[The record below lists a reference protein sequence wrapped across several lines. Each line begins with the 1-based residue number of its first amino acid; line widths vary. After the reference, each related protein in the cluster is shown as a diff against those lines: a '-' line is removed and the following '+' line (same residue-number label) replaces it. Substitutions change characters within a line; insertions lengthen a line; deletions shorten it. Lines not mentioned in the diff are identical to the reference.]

1 MIRFSF
7 IIPCYNEE
15 KYLARCL
22 DSIFNQTYGRQKYE
36 VILIDD
42 GSTDRSMEIAA
53 RYNVKLLATNVQGFN
68 AGGARNMGLDVAQGE
83 YILLL
88 DADDY
93 LDNDKVLADLD
104 QQIHGEDVVFVKV
117 KKLEGNV
124 ETVLEED
131 STLSLDEQIYQ
142 SSNFCVTLK
151 CFKRALVSDIRYQP
165 NCYHEDISFVMELM
179 CKARTELYFNKIFNV
194 YFRDGTATTD
204 HYSIKKALDFTKQ
217 VLEYLR
223 LVEKYPNRLNALQ
236 IRIKNENYP
245 KKIEK
250 LCAAAL
256 NNTNYSYKQFLE

>member
-1 MIRFSF
+1 MRFSF

-22 DSIFNQTYGRQKYE
+22 DSIFNQTYDRQKYE

-42 GSTDRSMEIAA
+42 GSTDRSMEIAS
-53 RYNVKLLATNVQGFN
+53 RYNVKLLATKVQGFN

-93 LDNDKVLADLD
+93 LENDKVLADLD

-117 KKLEGNV
+117 KKLAGKV
-124 ETVLEED
+124 ATVLEED
-131 STLSLDEQIYQ
+131 STLSLDEQIYR

-151 CFKRALVSDIRYQP
+151 CFKRTLVGDIRYQP
-165 NCYHEDISFVMELM
+165 KCYHEDISFVMELM
-179 CKARTELYFNKIFNV
+179 CKAQTALYFSKIFNV

-236 IRIKNENYP
+236 IRIENENYP

-256 NNTNYSYKQFLE
+256 NNAHYSYKQFLE